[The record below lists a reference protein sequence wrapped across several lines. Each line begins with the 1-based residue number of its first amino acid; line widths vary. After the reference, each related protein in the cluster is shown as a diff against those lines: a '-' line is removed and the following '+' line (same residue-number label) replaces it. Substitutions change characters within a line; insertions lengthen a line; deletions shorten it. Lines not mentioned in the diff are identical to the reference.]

1 MDKTTIDSKKTAIDS
16 KKTADRRKKPTT
28 AGPLN
33 KPELT
38 EDELKAAS
46 GGFVWGPGRIVPTR
60 P

>member
-1 MDKTTIDSKKTAIDS
+1 MDKTTIDS

-46 GGFVWGPGRIVPTR
+46 GGFVWGPGRIVPIR